1 MKKLPIIM
9 SAIAVFASGSGMLL
23 ARTVLA
29 DTETKKT
36 DILHMEANIYED
48 EMSVTQIDPERG
60 MISFYP
66 GVGGGGWDTA
76 RFVFAQPNYEAGASI
91 ADSDQALANLGVQD
105 DERLVVLHDQ
115 SLGDQ
120 EQSTQWRV
128 NLGDTLKKNKSDRI
142 YYAVEHGR
150 RKEAEDGTV
159 SWEGTWWERG
169 IIDYRSCVH
178 SVSYNAY
185 TTICN
190 QVFRTGMQKYD
201 FAVANNENGSLLS
214 QPESENVVSWDDE
227 WRQIQRE
234 RVEKVQDDLMALKN
248 SITNFE
254 AILDGSEAT
263 LEKLDVT
270 LAATAYTEDLQY
282 QVGELK
288 RLLAELKALMQKYDI
303 TEKDA
308 ELEHLGQEIARLE
321 KEQSTLLDEK
331 MMLTE
336 KVQTLE
342 REVAEQKQKNVALEN
357 EMNNTEKEVQ
367 VVEKVNTEIVMQ
379 QTPQENIDSTKL
391 QQTDNTV
398 EKVEPQEAQETAVAD
413 GTVADVPALGE
424 VETRFNFW
432 WFLIPGVLLAGA
444 ILFGWRKLRER

>member
-1 MKKLPIIM
+1 MKKLPIVM
-9 SAIAVFASGSGMLL
+9 SAVAAFASGSGMLL

-29 DTETKKT
+29 DAEIKKT

-48 EMSVTQIDPERG
+48 EMSVTQIDPQRG

-66 GVGGGGWDTA
+66 GVGGGGWDTT
-76 RFVFAQPNYEAGASI
+76 RFVFAQPNYEAGTSL
-91 ADSDQALANLGVQD
+91 ADSDQALVNLGVSE

-142 YYAVEHGR
+142 YYAVEHGQ

-178 SVSYNAY
+178 SASYNAY

-201 FAVANNENGSLLS
+201 FAVANNESGALLS

-234 RVEKVQDDLMALKN
+234 RVEKVQNDLTALKN

-254 AILDGSEAT
+254 GILDGSETT
-263 LEKLDVT
+263 LGKLDVT
-270 LAATAYTEDLQY
+270 LVATTRTEDLQY

-288 RLLAELKALMQKYDI
+288 QLLAELKTLVQKYDVA
-303 TEKDA
+303 EKDA
-308 ELEHLGQEIARLE
+308 ELERLGQAIARLE
-321 KEQSTLLDEK
+321 KEQSTLINDK
-331 MMLTE
+331 TE
-336 KVQTLE
+336 LAAKVRTLE
-342 REVAEQKQKNVALEN
+342 EELAGQKQKNAALTN
-357 EMNNTEKEVQ
+357 ELNNTEKEVQ
-367 VVEKVNTEIVMQ
+367 VVEKVDAEIAIREVA
-379 QTPQENIDSTKL
+379 QENIESATK
-391 QQTDNTV
+391 QQTDDVAMKAESQEVQEGAVTDKTV
-398 EKVEPQEAQETAVAD
+398 VE
-413 GTVADVPALGE
+413 VPALGE

-432 WFLIPGVLLAGA
+432 WVLIPGVLLVGA
-444 ILFGWRKLRER
+444 ILFGWKKSRER